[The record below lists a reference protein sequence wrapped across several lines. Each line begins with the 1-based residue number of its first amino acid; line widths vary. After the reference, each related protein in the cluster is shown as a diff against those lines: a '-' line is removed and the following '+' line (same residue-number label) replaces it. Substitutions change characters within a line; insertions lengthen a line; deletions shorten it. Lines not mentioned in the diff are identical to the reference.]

1 MLHDSMTLKCGSRA
15 FYPVTSPPRLTRFL
29 ARIIMTSI
37 PFLAIVNFL
46 ASRPRQEDY
55 FGRTASQG
63 AAMDGSSAKTSPQG
77 YVTIH
82 GHFYQ
87 PPRENPWIEQIE
99 VEPSASPFHDWNT
112 RITAECYRPNGVA
125 RIYDGQGR
133 ILDIVNN
140 YRYLSFNFGPT
151 LISWLEDH
159 APDTYAKLLEG
170 DAQSLAALG
179 NGNAIAQ
186 AYNHAILP
194 LATARDRET
203 QVIWGLKDF
212 EHRFK
217 RKASALWLPET
228 AVNYPTLATLVDH
241 GLKFVLLSPYQA
253 KRVRPLTGG
262 DWTPALGSVD
272 PTQAYRCFLPDGEGG
287 KRRSIDV
294 FFYNGGVA
302 ADLSFGDLLADSY
315 RLVTRLADGL
325 SMDKKRPQL
334 LHVATDG
341 ENYGHHKKFGELA
354 LAHALT
360 QVLPQKGLQL
370 TNYATFLELAPPTM
384 EVELY
389 LGSAGEGSSWSCSH
403 GVGRWKENCGCS
415 TGGQPTWNQ
424 RWRAPLRE
432 SFDFLNE
439 KLAAIFTAEGAKY
452 FQDPWQARNAY
463 IDVILDRSNG
473 VLDEFFAQHGTANLQ
488 EADRVAALRLLE
500 MERHSLLMYTSCGW
514 FFADISGLESLQVI
528 KYAARALQLGQHFT
542 SEPLEPPFLKILE
555 RGVSNI
561 PKEGNGL
568 TIYQERIRPAVVDY
582 PKVANQWV
590 ISWLKDR
597 KRQCPSH
604 IYHYRAEAA
613 DLEEKTQGSLQF
625 AAGRLHLT
633 SGITRQ
639 TRTLAFFTAFL
650 GSYLYRTQVQP
661 QPSPQEFLTL
671 RDEFFRVLESTPED
685 LIPLMVRR
693 LGETYYSLHDIF
705 QEEKLQVF
713 HDLLRPHQEEAV
725 DLVAH
730 SFGESRP
737 LLKAMATEGL
747 PMPRLFRALGE
758 ITLNRRLVELLR
770 RMEPEPASLS
780 TSEEILE
787 VIADAQ
793 LMELKLETHEGAAI
807 LGRIL
812 QRHLRDLAET
822 FQTETVTRLGDFLS
836 FVGHIPLT
844 LELTEAQNFLFDL
857 MRERFPAVAARAGQD
872 PKALTLAKQLVAL
885 VEAMKFSPVRY
896 MKLLT

>member
-1 MLHDSMTLKCGSRA
+1 
-15 FYPVTSPPRLTRFL
+15 
-29 ARIIMTSI
+29 
-37 PFLAIVNFL
+37 
-46 ASRPRQEDY
+46 
-55 FGRTASQG
+55 
-63 AAMDGSSAKTSPQG
+63 MDGSAAKTSPRG

-99 VEPSASPFHDWNT
+99 VEPSASPYHDWNV
-112 RITAECYRPNGVA
+112 RITNECYRPNSTA
-125 RIYDGQGR
+125 RIYDGQTR

-140 YRYLSFNFGPT
+140 YRNLSFNFGPT
-151 LISWLEDH
+151 LASWLEAQ
-159 APDTYAKLLEG
+159 APETYARLLEA

-194 LATARDRET
+194 LANPRDRET

-212 EHRFK
+212 EHRF
-217 RKASALWLPET
+217 RRQAAAMWLPET
-228 AVNYPTLATLVDH
+228 AANYPTLATLVDH
-241 GLKFVLLSPYQA
+241 GMKFVLLSPYQA
-253 KRVRPLTGG
+253 KRVRPLAGG

-272 PTQAYRCFLPDGEGG
+272 TTQAYRCFLPDGEAR
-287 KRRSIDV
+287 KRRFIDV

-302 ADLSFGDLLADSY
+302 ADISFGDLLKDSY
-315 RLVTRLADGL
+315 RLVARLEDSL
-325 SMDKKRPQL
+325 SPDRSGPQL
-334 LHVATDG
+334 VNVATDG

-370 TNYATFLELAPPTM
+370 TNYATFLKLAPPKM

-389 LGSAGEGSSWSCSH
+389 LGGAGEGSSWSCAH

-432 SFDFLNE
+432 SFDFLND

-463 IDVILDRSNG
+463 INVILDRSNG
-473 VLDEFFAQHGTANLQ
+473 VLEEFFSQHGTGNLQ

-500 MERHSLLMYTSCGW
+500 MERHALLMYTSCGW
-514 FFADISGLESLQVI
+514 FFADISGLESMQVI
-528 KYAARALQLGQHFT
+528 KYAARALQLGQYFT
-542 SEPLEPPFLKILE
+542 SESLEPPFLKILE
-555 RGVSNI
+555 RAVSNI
-561 PKEGNGL
+561 PKEGNGF
-568 TIYQERIRPAVVDY
+568 TIYQNRIRPAVVDY

-597 KRQCPSH
+597 ERQCPSH
-604 IYHYRAEAA
+604 IYHYRIEAA
-613 DLEEKTQGSLQF
+613 DLEEKTQGSLEF
-625 AAGRLHLT
+625 AAGRLRVT

-639 TRTLAFFTAFL
+639 SRPMAFFTAFL
-650 GSYLYRTQVQP
+650 GSYLYRTQVQS

-685 LIPLMVRR
+685 LIPLMARR

-713 HDLLRPHQEEAV
+713 HDLLHPNQEEAV
-725 DLVAH
+725 ELVAH
-730 SFGESRP
+730 SYSESRP
-737 LLKAMATEGL
+737 LLKAMVTEGL

-770 RMEPEPASLS
+770 LMEPDPASIS
-780 TSEEILE
+780 ASEEILE
-787 VIADAQ
+787 VTADAQ
-793 LMELKLETHEGAAI
+793 LMGLQLETHEGAKI

-812 QRHLRDLAET
+812 HRLLLDLAGT
-822 FQTETVTRLGDFLS
+822 FQLENVTRLNDFLS
-836 FVGHIPLT
+836 FVSRVPLS
-844 LELTEAQNFLFDL
+844 LDLTEAQNFLFVL
-857 MRERFPAVAARAGQD
+857 MQERFPEVAAHAVKD
-872 PKALTLAKQLVAL
+872 PGAMILARQLVAL
-885 VEAMKFSPVRY
+885 LETMQFSPVRY
-896 MKLLT
+896 IRLLV

>member
-1 MLHDSMTLKCGSRA
+1 
-15 FYPVTSPPRLTRFL
+15 
-29 ARIIMTSI
+29 
-37 PFLAIVNFL
+37 
-46 ASRPRQEDY
+46 
-55 FGRTASQG
+55 
-63 AAMDGSSAKTSPQG
+63 MDGSATRTSPQG
-77 YVTIH
+77 YVIIH

-125 RIYDGQGR
+125 RVYDSQAR

-151 LISWLEDH
+151 LISWLADNE
-159 APDTYAKLLEG
+159 PGTYAKLLEA
-170 DAQSLAALG
+170 DAQSLAAWG

-194 LATARDRET
+194 LATPRDRET

-212 EHRFK
+212 EHRFQ
-217 RKASALWLPET
+217 RKAAALWLPET
-228 AVNYPTLATLVDH
+228 AANYPTLATLVDQ
-241 GLKFVLLSPYQA
+241 GLKFVILSPYQA
-253 KRVRPLTGG
+253 KRVRPLAGG
-262 DWTPALGSVD
+262 DWTPALGGVD
-272 PTQAYRCFLPDGEGG
+272 PTQAYRCFLPDGDA
-287 KRRSIDV
+287 KKPRFIDV
-294 FFYNGGVA
+294 FFYDGGVA
-302 ADLSFGDLLADSY
+302 ADLSFGDLLTDSY
-315 RLVTRLADGL
+315 RLAGRLAAGF
-325 SMDKKRPQL
+325 SPDKKRPQL

-360 QVLPQKGLQL
+360 QVLPQKGWHL
-370 TNYATFLELAPPTM
+370 TNYATFLELAPPSM
-384 EVELY
+384 EVEIS
-389 LGSAGEGSSWSCSH
+389 LGSDGEGSSWSCSH

-432 SFDFLNE
+432 SFDFLSDR
-439 KLAAIFTAEGAKY
+439 LRAIFESEGAKY
-452 FQDPWQARNAY
+452 LKDPWQARNAY
-463 IDVILDRSNG
+463 IEVILNRSNG
-473 VLDEFFAQHGTANLQ
+473 VLEEFFSQHGTANLK
-488 EADRVAALRLLE
+488 EDDRVAALRLLE
-500 MERHSLLMYTSCGW
+500 MERHCLLMYTSCGW

-528 KYAARALQLGQHFT
+528 KYAARALQLGQYFT

-555 RGVSNI
+555 RAVSNI

-568 TIYQERIRPAVVDY
+568 TIYQKHIRPAVVDY

-597 KRQCPSH
+597 ERSCPSH
-604 IYHYRAEAA
+604 IYHYRAEPA

-625 AAGRLHLT
+625 AAGRLRLT

-639 TRTLAFFTAFL
+639 SHTLAFFTAFL
-650 GSYLYRTQVQP
+650 GSYLYRTQVQFHAAP
-661 QPSPQEFLTL
+661 PEFLTL
-671 RDEFFRVLESTPED
+671 STEFFRVLESTPED

-713 HDLLRPHQEEAV
+713 HDLLRPNQEEA
-725 DLVAH
+725 LERVAH
-730 SFGESRP
+730 SFEESRP
-737 LLKAMATEGL
+737 LLKAVATEGL

-770 RMEPEPASLS
+770 RLEPEPASLS
-780 TSEEILE
+780 ASEEIME

-793 LMELKLETHEGAAI
+793 LMDLKLESHEGAKI
-807 LGRIL
+807 LGRVL
-812 QRHLRDLAET
+812 HRHLLDLAEN
-822 FQTETVTRLGDFLS
+822 FQTETVSRLNDFLS
-836 FVGHIPLT
+836 LVGHIPLT
-844 LELTEAQNFLFDL
+844 LELTEAQNFLFAL
-857 MRERFPAVAARAGQD
+857 MRERFPAVAAHAGQD
-872 PKALTLAKQLVAL
+872 PKAMILAKQLVAL
-885 VEAMKFSPVRY
+885 METVKFSPVRY
-896 MKLLT
+896 MKLLA

>member
-1 MLHDSMTLKCGSRA
+1 
-15 FYPVTSPPRLTRFL
+15 
-29 ARIIMTSI
+29 MTSI
-37 PFLAIVNFL
+37 HVLAIANFS
-46 ASRPRQEDY
+46 ASRPGQWDY
-55 FGRTASQG
+55 FGGNASQG
-63 AAMDGSSAKTSPQG
+63 AAMDGSAAKISPQG
-77 YVTIH
+77 YVVIH

-112 RITAECYRPNGVA
+112 RITAECYRPNGAA
-125 RIYDGQGR
+125 RVYDGQSR

-151 LISWLEDH
+151 LISWLEDK
-159 APDTYAKLLEG
+159 APDTYAKLLEA

-179 NGNAIAQ
+179 HGNAIAQ

-212 EHRFK
+212 EHRFT
-217 RKASALWLPET
+217 RKAAALWLPET

-253 KRVRPLTGG
+253 KRVRPLIGG
-262 DWTPALGSVD
+262 DWSPALGSVD
-272 PTQAYRCFLPDGEGG
+272 PTQAYRCFLPDGQAG
-287 KRRSIDV
+287 KRRFIDV
-294 FFYNGGVA
+294 FFYDGAVA
-302 ADLSFGDLLADSY
+302 ADLSFGDLLKDSY
-315 RLVTRLADGL
+315 RLVARLADGL
-325 SMDKKRPQL
+325 APDRKRPQL

-360 QVLPQKGLQL
+360 QVLPQKGLHL

-389 LGSAGEGSSWSCSH
+389 LGASGEGSSWSCSH

-432 SFDFLNE
+432 SFDFLND
-439 KLAAIFTAEGAKY
+439 KLAAIFESEGAKY

-463 IDVILDRSNG
+463 INVILDRSNG
-473 VLDEFFAQHGTANLQ
+473 VLEEFFSRHGTANLQ
-488 EADRVAALRLLE
+488 EADRVPALRLLE
-500 MERHSLLMYTSCGW
+500 MERHCLLMYTSCGW

-555 RGVSNI
+555 RAVSNV

-568 TIYQERIRPAVVDY
+568 IIYQKRIRPAVVDY

-597 KRQCPSH
+597 ERQCPSH
-604 IYHYRAEAA
+604 IYHYRAEPA

-625 AAGRLHLT
+625 AAGRLRLT

-639 TRTLAFFTAFL
+639 SHTLAFFTAFL
-650 GSYLYRTQVQP
+650 GSYLYRTQVQFH
-661 QPSPQEFLTL
+661 PSPQEFLSL
-671 RDEFFRVLESTPED
+671 CDEFFRVLESTPED

-713 HDLLRPHQEEAV
+713 QDLLRPNQEEA
-725 DLVAH
+725 LEQVAH
-730 SFGESRP
+730 SFEESRP

-758 ITLNRRLVELLR
+758 ISLNRRLVELLR
-770 RMEPEPASLS
+770 RLEPEPASLS
-780 TSEEILE
+780 ASEEIME

-793 LMELKLETHEGAAI
+793 LMGLELESQEGARI

-812 QRHLRDLAET
+812 HRHLLDLAET
-822 FQTETVTRLGDFLS
+822 LQTETVTRLNVFLNL
-836 FVGHIPLT
+836 VGHIPLT
-844 LELTEAQNFLFDL
+844 LELTEAQNFLFAL
-857 MRERFPAVAARAGQD
+857 MRDRFPAVAARAGHD
-872 PKALTLAKQLVAL
+872 PQAMTLAKHLVAL
-885 VEAMKFSPVRY
+885 METVKFSPVRY
-896 MKLLT
+896 MKLLAS

>member
-1 MLHDSMTLKCGSRA
+1 
-15 FYPVTSPPRLTRFL
+15 
-29 ARIIMTSI
+29 
-37 PFLAIVNFL
+37 
-46 ASRPRQEDY
+46 
-55 FGRTASQG
+55 
-63 AAMDGSSAKTSPQG
+63 MDGSSAKTSPKG
-77 YVTIH
+77 YVVIH

-87 PPRENPWIEQIE
+87 PPRENPWIEKIE
-99 VEPSASPFHDWNT
+99 VEPSASPYHDWNA
-112 RITAECYRPNGVA
+112 RISAECYRPNGVA
-125 RIYDGQGR
+125 RIYDGQER

-151 LISWLEDH
+151 LINWLEDNE
-159 APDTYAKLLEG
+159 PDTYAKLLEA

-194 LATARDRET
+194 LSTPRDRET
-203 QVIWGLKDF
+203 QVSWGLKDF

-217 RKASALWLPET
+217 RQAKALWLPET

-241 GLKFVLLSPYQA
+241 GMKFVILSPYQA

-262 DWTPALGSVD
+262 DWIPALGSVD
-272 PTQAYRCFLPDGEGG
+272 PTQAYRCFLPDGEAK
-287 KRRSIDV
+287 KRRFIDV
-294 FFYNGGVA
+294 FFYNGEVA
-302 ADLSFGDLLADSY
+302 ADLSFGDLLTDSY
-315 RLVTRLADGL
+315 RLVNRLADGL
-325 SMDKKRPQL
+325 SPDKTRPQL

-370 TNYATFLELAPPTM
+370 TNYATFLGLAPPLM
-384 EVELY
+384 EVELF
-389 LGSAGEGSSWSCSH
+389 LGSAGEGSSWSCAH

-432 SFDFLNE
+432 SFDFLNNR
-439 KLAAIFTAEGAKY
+439 LAGIFESEGARY
-452 FQDPWQARNAY
+452 FQDPWQARNSY

-473 VLDEFFAQHGTANLQ
+473 VLDEFFSRHGTANLKDD
-488 EADRVAALRLLE
+488 DRVAALRLLE
-500 MERHSLLMYTSCGW
+500 MERHCLLMYTSCGW
-514 FFADISGLESLQVI
+514 FFADISGIESLQVI

-555 RGVSNI
+555 RAVSNI

-568 TIYQERIRPAVVDY
+568 TIYQNRIRPAVVDY

-597 KRQCPSH
+597 ERQCPSH
-604 IYHYRAEAA
+604 IYHYRAEPT

-625 AAGRLHLT
+625 AAGRLRLT
-633 SGITRQ
+633 SGITLQ
-639 TRTLAFFTAFL
+639 SHTLAFFSAFL
-650 GSYLYRTQVQP
+650 GSYLYRTQVQFHP
-661 QPSPQEFLTL
+661 TSQEFLSL
-671 RDEFFRVLESTPED
+671 RDEFFRVLEATPED
-685 LIPLMVRR
+685 LIPIMVRR

-713 HDLLRPHQEEAV
+713 RDLLRPNQEEAV
-725 DLVAH
+725 ELVANG
-730 SFGESRP
+730 FGEAKP

-770 RMEPEPASLS
+770 QMEPEPASLS
-780 TSEEILE
+780 TSEEIME

-793 LMELKLETHEGAAI
+793 LMGLKLETQEGAEI

-812 QRHLRDLAET
+812 HQHLLDLAKT
-822 FQTETVTRLGDFLS
+822 FQTETVTRLNEFLRL
-836 FVGHIPLT
+836 VGHIPLT
-844 LELTEAQNFLFDL
+844 LELTDAQNFLFAL
-857 MRERFPAVAARAGQD
+857 MRDRFPAIAARAGQD
-872 PKALTLAKQLVAL
+872 PQAMTLAKQLVAL
-885 VEAMKFSPVRY
+885 METVKFSPVRY
-896 MKLLT
+896 MKLLA

>member
-1 MLHDSMTLKCGSRA
+1 MD
-15 FYPVTSPPRLTRFL
+15 SPPAKIT
-29 ARIIMTSI
+29 
-37 PFLAIVNFL
+37 
-46 ASRPRQEDY
+46 PR
-55 FGRTASQG
+55 
-63 AAMDGSSAKTSPQG
+63 G

-99 VEPSASPFHDWNT
+99 VEPSASPYHDWNA
-112 RITAECYRPNGVA
+112 RITAECYRPNGTA

-140 YRYLSFNFGPT
+140 YRNLSFNFGPT
-151 LISWLEDH
+151 LISWLEAQ
-159 APDTYAKLLEG
+159 APDTYARLLEA
-170 DAQSLAALG
+170 DTQSLAALG
-179 NGNAIAQ
+179 HGSAIAQ

-194 LATARDRET
+194 LATTRDRET

-212 EHRFK
+212 EHRF
-217 RKASALWLPET
+217 RRPAAAMWLPET
-228 AVNYPTLATLVDH
+228 AANYPTLATLVAH
-241 GLKFVLLSPYQA
+241 GMKFVLLSPYQA
-253 KRVRPLTGG
+253 KRVRPLSGG
-262 DWTPALGSVD
+262 DWTQAQGNVD
-272 PTQAYRCFLPDGEGG
+272 STQAYRCFLPDGEAG

-302 ADLSFGDLLADSY
+302 ADISFGDLLTDSY
-315 RLVTRLADGL
+315 RLVARLEDAL
-325 SMDKKRPQL
+325 SPDRSRPQL
-334 LHVATDG
+334 VNVATDG

-370 TNYATFLELAPPTM
+370 TNYATFLELAPPKM

-389 LGSAGEGSSWSCSH
+389 LGSAGEGSSWSCAH

-424 RWRAPLRE
+424 RWRTPLRE
-432 SFDFLNE
+432 SLDFLNR
-439 KLAAIFTAEGAKY
+439 KLAAIFEAEGAKY

-463 IDVILDRSNG
+463 IDVILDRSRSR
-473 VLDEFFAQHGTANLQ
+473 LEAFFAHHGTANLKEDDQ
-488 EADRVAALRLLE
+488 VPALKLLE

-542 SEPLEPPFLKILE
+542 SEPLEAPFLKVLE
-555 RGVSNI
+555 RAVSNI
-561 PKEGNGL
+561 PAEGNGL
-568 TIYQERIRPAVVDY
+568 TIYQKRIKPAVVDY

-597 KRQCPSH
+597 ERQCPSH
-604 IYHYRAEAA
+604 IYHYRAEPME
-613 DLEEKTQGSLQF
+613 LEEKTQGSLQF
-625 AAGRLHLT
+625 AAGRLNLT
-633 SGITRQ
+633 SGITRER
-639 TRTLAFFTAFL
+639 RTLAFFTAFL
-650 GSYLYRTQVQP
+650 GSYLYRTQVQTH
-661 QPSPQEFLTL
+661 PSSQEFLAL
-671 RDEFFRVLESTPED
+671 RDEFFRVLEATPED

-693 LGETYYSLHDIF
+693 LGETYYSIHDIF

-713 HDLLRPHQEEAV
+713 HDLLRPSQEEAV
-725 DLVAH
+725 ELVAH
-730 SFGESRP
+730 SFEEPRA

-747 PMPRLFRALGE
+747 PTPRLYRALGE

-770 RMEPEPASLS
+770 RMEPDPTSLA

-793 LMELKLETHEGAAI
+793 LMGLKLETHEGAKI

-812 QRHLRDLAET
+812 HRHLLDLEET
-822 FQTETVTRLGDFLS
+822 FELETVIRLGDFMS
-836 FVGHIPLT
+836 FVSRVPLT
-844 LELTEAQNFLFDL
+844 LELTEAQNFLFTL
-857 MRERFPAVAARAGQD
+857 MQERFPEVAAHAVKD
-872 PKALTLAKQLVAL
+872 PKAMTLAKQLVAL
-885 VEAMKFSPVRY
+885 MENVKFSPVRY
-896 MKLLT
+896 MKLLA